1 MSVTRWCLHLAAAL
15 LAAGCLMLLLVDDSP
30 RGGLSLRSVEAVGTT
45 GSALGQ
51 VSPRRVL
58 PDVRQA
64 SMHGRL

>member
-30 RGGLSLRSVEAVGTT
+30 GGGSSLRSVEAVGTT
-45 GSALGQ
+45 GSDLGQ
-51 VSPRRVL
+51 VSPPRVV